1 MAGSPDNADVYSW
14 DGASF
19 ARVWDATA
27 SGLPSG
33 ANVNG
38 YARVDDTHF
47 YLSFIRSSTT
57 LPGLGTVQDED
68 VVYYDDGAWSVYFDG
83 TALGLTSDSHD
94 LDAISIVGGVLYF
107 STSGNARP
115 PGVGGSGDNADIYRW
130 DGASFARVWDAT
142 ANGLPGSA
150 NIDGLHQFSDT
161 DFALSFSSDTTVP
174 GLGTVQDED
183 IVRSENGAWSV
194 YFDGTSEGLTSGAHD
209 LNGFDVGAGAS
220 PAGS

>member
-47 YLSFIRSSTT
+47 YLSFISSNTT

-68 VVYYDDGAWSVYFDG
+68 VVFYDN
-83 TALGLTSDSHD
+83 
-94 LDAISIVGGVLYF
+94 GV
-107 STSGNARP
+107 
-115 PGVGGSGDNADIYRW
+115 
-130 DGASFARVWDAT
+130 
-142 ANGLPGSA
+142 
-150 NIDGLHQFSDT
+150 
-161 DFALSFSSDTTVP
+161 
-174 GLGTVQDED
+174 
-183 IVRSENGAWSV
+183 WSV